1 MLSLSVLL
9 STGSRQQN
17 LIHTAC
23 RRGYKYLSAAATLY
37 KEAIALKVKDLLEQL
52 TEFDPDSEVAI
63 YDDDND
69 RMLDVSCR
77 DNDDADDS
85 NPPRVL
91 IFC

>member
-1 MLSLSVLL
+1 M
-9 STGSRQQN
+9 
-17 LIHTAC
+17 
-23 RRGYKYLSAAATLY
+23 
-37 KEAIALKVKDLLEQL
+37 KVKDLLEQL

-63 YDDDND
+63 YDDDG
-69 RMLDVSCR
+69 RMLDVSCI

>member
-9 STGSRQQN
+9 STDSRQQN

-63 YDDDND
+63 YDDDG
-69 RMLDVSCR
+69 RMLDVSCI

>member
-1 MLSLSVLL
+1 M
-9 STGSRQQN
+9 
-17 LIHTAC
+17 
-23 RRGYKYLSAAATLY
+23 
-37 KEAIALKVKDLLEQL
+37 KVKDLLEQL
-52 TEFDPDSEVAI
+52 TEFDPDSEVAV

-69 RMLDVSCR
+69 RMLDVSCI